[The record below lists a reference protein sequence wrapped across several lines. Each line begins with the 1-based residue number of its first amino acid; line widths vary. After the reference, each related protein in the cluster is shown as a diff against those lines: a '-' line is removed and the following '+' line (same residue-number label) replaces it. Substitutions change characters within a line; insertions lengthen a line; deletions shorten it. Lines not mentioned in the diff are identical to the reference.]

1 MPLPQVETGKET
13 DEDVL
18 NACINCLT
26 LIRPSSNVCDTQTAD
41 SCEQHPT
48 IDHHQKGLL
57 RLAVADFCKSE
68 DLDEA
73 VTSDALAR
81 LCRACVS
88 LLVKCGE
95 FMSQVEEIKAHFSR
109 LRVQW
114 RHLGDA
120 SKSFKTTNAN
130 ILHPSPSYVTP
141 QPPAES
147 STILNDT
154 KAAMTRE
161 VSLATRLRRIHEMST
176 SEFDQNNLC
185 KYTFLHSTI
194 LAIWHYIQWFSNIL
208 PLCQANVIKSCF
220 L

>member
-1 MPLPQVETGKET
+1 MPLPSVESGKDTG
-13 DEDVL
+13 EDVL

-26 LIRPSSNVCDTQTAD
+26 LIKPSSNVCDSQTAD
-41 SCEQHPT
+41 SFEQPAT
-48 IDHHQKGLL
+48 IEHHQKGLL
-57 RLAVADFCKSE
+57 TLAIADFCKSE

-73 VTSDALAR
+73 VASDALAR
-81 LCRACVS
+81 LCQACVS

-95 FMSQVEEIKAHFSR
+95 FMSQVEEIKARFIR
-109 LRVQW
+109 LRVRW

-120 SKSFKTTNAN
+120 SKSFKATNAN
-130 ILHPSPSYVTP
+130 ILHPSPTNVTP

-147 STILNDT
+147 SIKLNDT

-161 VSLATRLRRIHEMST
+161 VNLATRLRRIHEMST

-185 KYTFLHSTI
+185 KYTFYTTQYWLFGITYNGSQISCPAT
-194 LAIWHYIQWFSNIL
+194 
-208 PLCQANVIKSCF
+208 VKS